1 MKVIGLLGPAGA
13 GKSTVAE
20 YLVKKYG
27 ARRHSLATPLK
38 QIVQRAFDLSDE
50 QLYGTQAQKEAVD
63 PRYNVSARWLM
74 THIGTEGIRTT
85 LGEDFWAEHLVRTLQ
100 TNRSNIAVID
110 DVRFVNESRVIR
122 AMFNFDRFDHSQG
135 SVLNDAIIWRLE
147 APWRESAA
155 DPTHQ
160 SEAEWLRAEYDY
172 AIAPLGPSLDD
183 LYRLV
188 DDACRRYNL
197 LCS

>member
-20 YLVKKYG
+20 YLVQKYG
-27 ARRHSLATPLK
+27 ARRYSLAAPLK
-38 QIVQRAFDLSDE
+38 KIVQRAFDLSDE
-50 QLYGTQAQKEAVD
+50 QLYGTQAQKEAID

-74 THIGTEGIRTT
+74 THIGTEGIRGT
-85 LGEDFWAEHLVRTLQ
+85 LGETFWAEHLVRTLR
-100 TNRSNIAVID
+100 TDRPSLAVVD
-110 DVRFVNESRVIR
+110 DVRFVNESHVLREMF
-122 AMFNFDRFDHSQG
+122 MFNSDDSE
-135 SVLNDAIIWRLE
+135 SVIWRLE
-147 APWRESAA
+147 APWRSSAA

-197 LCS
+197 